1 MLTIKIYVNDGQNI
15 NNAKSRILSALPN
28 AVSSVTLCDE
38 RAESF
43 VLRIYDEKDEGDT
56 VNLEIDANNIMV
68 VEKQPLSED

>member
-1 MLTIKIYVNDGQNI
+1 MLNIKIYVNDGQNI

-43 VLRIYDEKDEGDT
+43 VLR
-56 VNLEIDANNIMV
+56 
-68 VEKQPLSED
+68 